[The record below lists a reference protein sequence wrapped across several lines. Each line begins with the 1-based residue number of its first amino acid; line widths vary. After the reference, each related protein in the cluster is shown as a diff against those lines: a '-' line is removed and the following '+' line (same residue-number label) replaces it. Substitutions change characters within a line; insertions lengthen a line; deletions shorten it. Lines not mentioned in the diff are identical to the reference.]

1 MTDREIRVGDY
12 VKTKHGVGR
21 VIGGGD
27 IRIGVEVPKICV
39 GIYWKKNVAPVNK
52 RTAFLSRLGAL
63 LKEFDAD
70 IIASQ
75 SDLGE
80 VSLYINVD
88 GDDTVGYCDEDS
100 YFILNA
106 DNIMDFE
113 KE

>member
-1 MTDREIRVGDY
+1 MTDREIKIGDY
-12 VKTKHGVGR
+12 IKTKHGPAKVEL
-21 VIGGGD
+21 GD
-27 IRIGVEVPKICV
+27 DCYIAVSETHVVAATYFKDRIEPITRKE
-39 GIYWKKNVAPVNK
+39 
-52 RTAFLSRLGAL
+52 AFLSRLGAL

-80 VSLYINVD
+80 VSLYFNID

-100 YFILNA
+100 YFILTA